1 MSRCNS
7 VFRTDSFAQ
16 LRNRYMSN
24 KPRDFAL
31 GIAAAGVVCAALFMH
46 CCMWFEFFDRDRI
59 KRVNARLLAYVA
71 DLEAMQRRL
80 EEGSAREAE
89 AKARALAEEASSRQ
103 KDSFVAMVSHEIRTP
118 LNAISGA
125 AALLAA
131 TSLDTEQRELVTL
144 LESGT
149 AHVVLIVEDILI
161 AGALASGAFAVARE
175 RLQLRSAVLDPAWR
189 MIQMQRSQQEKLR
202 SLRLTRTVAP
212 DVPQEIIGDTTRLM
226 QVITNTLSNSC
237 VPPEKWLSC
246 PTAHAD
252 PYCGRRLKF
261 TSAGGSISLD
271 VDTTDEPPAGWQ
283 PSSPDAERP
292 ARWLRFRV
300 TDSGIGLCAE
310 NLERIFQPFVQAEQ
324 STVRQYGGTG
334 LGLTVR
340 PRYVR

>member
-1 MSRCNS
+1 M
-7 VFRTDSFAQ
+7 TD
-16 LRNRYMSN
+16 
-24 KPRDFAL
+24 KPRDYAL

-46 CCMWFEFFDRDRI
+46 CCTWFEFFDRDRI
-59 KRVNARLLAYVA
+59 KRINARLCAYVA

-144 LESGT
+144 LETGT

-175 RLQLRSAVLDPAWR
+175 RLQLRTAVLDPAWR

-212 DVPQEIIGDTTRLM
+212 DVPQEVVGDSTRLT
-226 QVITNTLSNSC
+226 QVLTNTLSNSC
-237 VPPEKWLSC
+237 VTLKWPSWPVFCVLTSARRPIC
-246 PTAHAD
+246 LF
-252 PYCGRRLKF
+252 RLKF
-261 TSAGGSISLD
+261 TQAGGAITLA
-271 VDTTDEPPAGWQ
+271 VDTTDEPPASWK
-283 PSSPDAERP
+283 PSSPDAEQP

-300 TDSGIGLCAE
+300 IDSGIGLCAE

-340 PRYVR
+340 SRDVQSAALL